1 MEIRPNDW
9 STLARLMLQVGLAP
23 EKTDIL
29 RKRVE
34 GQTRRPGSPY
44 TLLIGSP
51 ESGIEL
57 VLEHWLGPHAKQ
69 ALLQCNDLPLV
80 IGPQPEQVRSF
91 FIQWAVLPCD

>member
-57 VLEHWLGPHAKQ
+57 VLEHWLGPPRQ
-69 ALLQCNDLPLV
+69 A
-80 IGPQPEQVRSF
+80 SF
-91 FIQWAVLPCD
+91 TPMQRPSPGHWATT